1 MRAVVAVAAAV
12 ALVPLSC
19 GGRPSSPPPKPV
31 AKPAAPAPVS
41 PPAPP
46 AAPAALTDPGLR
58 LPRDVDIQ
66 SYALQLDIDPAQSTM
81 HGVVAISGAVAR
93 ETSTVWLHAENLTIR
108 EAIAKVGGKDV
119 ALKPDTTVA
128 PGKLALQSFRPLPP
142 GPITIVIRYD
152 APLAETET
160 AGTFRQPVGDDWY
173 VFTQHEAISAR
184 RSVPCL
190 DEPDS
195 KVPWRVEIKAPSP
208 LVVVANAPAERD
220 VPDGAFH
227 TVTFAPTEP
236 LPPYLIAYAVGPFDI
251 VDAGKSAGGT
261 PHRIL
266 TLKGRA
272 AEARYAAAL
281 MPKITTELEK
291 WFGMPHP
298 FPKLDS
304 ITIPATVG
312 FGAMENPGLITY
324 KESLLLL
331 PEDATPVRRSRLL
344 GLAAHEIAHQWFG
357 NLVTPV
363 YWDDIW
369 LNESFASWLPEK
381 IVTAIEPTWRLPVD
395 ATDGREDALSSDG
408 LASARRIRQPIAGEG
423 DIVTAFDRITYAKGS
438 TVLRLFEQR
447 VGAERFQ
454 AGVRAYMTKFARK
467 NATAADFLAAIDE
480 AAPDSGAGAAMA
492 TFLDQA
498 GAPRLTA
505 AIECPKGGQAGV
517 RLAQSRF
524 LPPGAGTAAAQT
536 WTLPVCLS
544 AGTQK
549 AEQQACVTMTQ
560 AETFVP
566 LAECPTWV
574 WPNSGGVGYWRTSMD
589 VAGWGA
595 LRTAGWKYLDA
606 AERVSAAHDL
616 FAATGAGELDVAV
629 ALDLVPVLVAE
640 NNRQAIG
647 AAVGLIERVDPWV
660 PAADR
665 PKFEAWVRK
674 QLGKKA
680 NALGWL
686 PKKGDDI
693 QKDAMR
699 GRVVSVTATI
709 GADPALRKAA
719 VKLARDWRKLPEAAR
734 GDVLSAAVRA
744 DPKLVDTLI
753 ADFVAETSRSK
764 RADLARALAWPG
776 DPQKLAPAL
785 ALTID
790 PAIDIRDSLAILQGA
805 VAHDEQRAI
814 AMAFALEHF
823 DALVARLPGEYAT
836 GLVGVLAAGC
846 DAEAVARK
854 DVAEQR
860 LGQLRGARRRIDQ
873 AWERIDQCIARKAAV
888 EPALATWLTRVR
900 S

>member
-1 MRAVVAVAAAV
+1 MRAVVALAAA
-12 ALVPLSC
+12 LLMISC
-19 GGRPSSPPPKPV
+19 GGRPSAPPPTPV
-31 AKPAAPAPVS
+31 ATPADPAPAP
-41 PPAPP
+41 APP
-46 AAPAALTDPGLR
+46 PTAAALTDPGLR

-66 SYALQLDIDPAQSTM
+66 SYALQLEIDPAQPTM
-81 HGVVAISGAVAR
+81 HGVVEITGNVTR
-93 ETSTVWLHAENLTIR
+93 ETGTVWLHAEHLTIR

-128 PGKLALQSFRPLPP
+128 RGKLALQSFRPLPP

-152 APLAETET
+152 AQLAETET

-195 KVPWRVEIKAPSP
+195 KVPWRVTIKAPAS

-220 VPDGAFH
+220 VPDGVFH

-236 LPPYLIAYAVGPFDI
+236 LPSYLIAWAVGPFDI
-251 VDAGKSAGGT
+251 VDAGKSASGT

-272 AEARYAAAL
+272 ADARYAASM
-281 MPKITTELEK
+281 MPRITTELET

-298 FPKLDS
+298 FAKLDS

-324 KESLLLL
+324 RESLLLL
-331 PEDATPVRRSRLL
+331 PDDATPVRKARLL

-381 IVTAIEPTWRLPVD
+381 IVSRLEPTWRLPVD

-447 VGAERFQ
+447 IGAERFQ
-454 AGVRAYMTKFARK
+454 AGVRAYMKKFARK
-467 NATAADFLAAIDE
+467 NATAADFLAAIDA
-480 AAPDSGAGAAMA
+480 AAPDSGVGAAMA

-498 GAPRLTA
+498 GAPRLTT

-517 RLAQSRF
+517 RLTQSRF
-524 LPPGAGTAAAQT
+524 LPPGAGSTAAQT

-566 LAECPTWV
+566 LDQCPTWV
-574 WPNSGGVGYWRTSMD
+574 WPNSGGLGYWRTTMD
-589 VAGWGA
+589 AASWGT

-629 ALDLVPVLVAE
+629 ALDLVPMLVAE
-640 NNRQAIG
+640 DNRQAI
-647 AAVGLIERVDPWV
+647 AAAIGLIERVDPWV
-660 PAADR
+660 PAAER
-665 PKFEAWVRK
+665 KKFEAWVRK

-680 NALGWL
+680 SALGWL

-699 GRVVSVTATI
+699 GRIVHVTATI

-719 VKLARDWRKLPEAAR
+719 VKLARDWRKLPEASR
-734 GDVLSAAVRA
+734 GDVLAAAVRA
-744 DPKLVDTLI
+744 EPKLVDTLI
-753 ADFVAETSRSK
+753 VDFVAEKSRSV
-764 RADLARALAWPG
+764 RSDLARALAQVR
-776 DPQKLAPAL
+776 DPVSLHAAL
-785 ALTID
+785 RLTLD
-790 PAIDIRDSLAILQGA
+790 PAIDIRDSLPILTGA
-805 VAHDEQRAI
+805 AGHEAVRGVIVEYLI
-814 AMAFALEHF
+814 ENF
-823 DALVARLPGEYAT
+823 DALRARLPGDTA
-836 GLVGVLAAGC
+836 GALIAVFASGC
-846 DAEAVARK
+846 DRETATRRPEVEK
-854 DVAEQR
+854 V
-860 LGQLRGARRRIDQ
+860 LGHVRGATRRIDQ
-873 AWERIDQCIARKAAV
+873 AFERVDQCIARKAAI
-888 EPALATWLTRVR
+888 EPALASWLARLR
-900 S
+900 